1 MVTPRSTT
9 AGPAVSTVSALIR
22 SLPSRTQMLLRT
34 PLSAGTRLYST
45 FCQALSAA
53 VERVTMRSLKAKLI
67 PATSSAAR
75 NSGAST

>member
-1 MVTPRSTT
+1 MI
-9 AGPAVSTVSALIR
+9 AGPPVSTAAALIR
-22 SLPSRTQMLLRT
+22 LSPSRTQMLVRT
-34 PLSAGTRLYST
+34 PLSFGTRAYST

-53 VERVTMRSLKAKLI
+53 VERVTMRSLNAKLI